1 MRTRLLSLSV
11 RWVACLIALGCC
23 AQSRVPA
30 APALDQLTPEQGQ
43 AFLAGFRNSRLNS
56 ALCLHFEIIHK
67 PRKGESLPAVKGTL
81 WAASYGSDQ
90 LLRGEIKD
98 TQDKSTFAFITIKSG
113 KESRVWISR
122 HGAPAQELSAKAPLI
137 PLAEGLLL
145 TPFDLQLPFTHWPA
159 TAYLSTEKRRRP
171 VHVFDALNQPG
182 HEPAKVNYAI
192 DHVYGV
198 LIQATCFDANGKKTR
213 TLQVEEFSKVD
224 EQWMLAACSLL
235 DEKTR
240 DADLLRITEVALGE
254 RFAPAIFE
262 PTTLTQPAAQPA
274 NFKKL

>member
-1 MRTRLLSLSV
+1 MRNRLLSLSV
-11 RWVACLIALGCC
+11 RWVASLIALGVL
-23 AQSRVPA
+23 AQSRVPS
-30 APALDQLTPEQGQ
+30 APALDQLTVEQGQ
-43 AFLAGFRNSRLNS
+43 AFLAGFRTARLN
-56 ALCLHFEIIHK
+56 ADLCLRFEIIHK

-98 TQDKSTFAFITIKSG
+98 AQGKSAFAFITIKSG
-113 KESRVWISR
+113 KESRGWISR
-122 HGAPAQELSAKAPLI
+122 DGAPAQELSDKAPLI

-145 TPFDLQLPFTHWPA
+145 SPFDLQLPFTHWPA

-171 VHVFDALNQPG
+171 VHVFDALNQSG

-198 LIQATCFDANGKKTR
+198 LIQATSFDANGKKTR

-224 EQWMLAACSLL
+224 GQWMLAACSLL
-235 DEKTR
+235 DETTR
-240 DADLLRITEVALGE
+240 DADMLRITEAAFGE
-254 RFAPAIFE
+254 LCGPMIFE
-262 PTTLTQPAAQPA
+262 PATLAEAAEQPTT
-274 NFKKL
+274 FKKL

>member
-1 MRTRLLSLSV
+1 MRPRLLSLSV
-11 RWVACLIALGCC
+11 RWVACLITLGCC
-23 AQSRVPA
+23 AQSRVPS
-30 APALDQLTPEQGQ
+30 APSLDQLTPEQGQ
-43 AFLAGFRNSRLNS
+43 TFLAGFRQARLS
-56 ALCLHFEIIHK
+56 SDLCLRFEIIHK

-81 WAASYGSDQ
+81 WASSQGSDQ

-98 TQDKSTFAFITIKSG
+98 AQGKSAFAFITIKAG
-113 KESRVWISR
+113 KESSGWISR
-122 HGAPAQELSAKAPLI
+122 HGAPAQELSGKAPLI

-171 VHVFDALNQPG
+171 VHVFDALNLPG

-198 LIQATCFDANGKKTR
+198 LIQATCFDTNGQKTR

-240 DADLLRITEVALGE
+240 DADLLRITEAALGE
-254 RFAPAIFE
+254 HFAPSVFE
-262 PTTLTQPAAQPA
+262 PATLTQPAAQPA

>member
-23 AQSRVPA
+23 AQSRVPS
-30 APALDQLTPEQGQ
+30 APGLDQLTPEQGQ
-43 AFLAGFRNSRLNS
+43 TFLAGFRQARLGGDF
-56 ALCLHFEIIHK
+56 CLRFEIIHK

-98 TQDKSTFAFITIKSG
+98 AQGKSTFAFITIKSG
-113 KESRVWISR
+113 KESRGWISR
-122 HGAPAQELSAKAPLI
+122 DGAPAQELSGKAPLT
-137 PLAEGLLL
+137 PLAEGLIL

-159 TAYLSTEKRRRP
+159 TAYLRTEKRRRP

-192 DHVYGV
+192 DHIYGV
-198 LIQATCFDANGKKTR
+198 LIQATYFDTKDQKTR

-224 EQWMLAACSLL
+224 EKWMLAACSLL

-254 RFAPAIFE
+254 RFAPPIFE